1 MVSPELL
8 RRCQLFGSL
17 APEHLNAIAMLSD
30 EITLESGATLFE
42 ATQPADDL
50 YLLIDGCLDLYY
62 VAVDELNPELRRDLF
77 VSELNPGEPLG
88 ISALLEPYVYQGT
101 VRASCRTRLI
111 RVEAA
116 GLRALCE
123 IDPRISAVLMK
134 AVAQAAL
141 DRLDAT
147 RVQLAASRA

>member
-8 RRCQLFGSL
+8 RRYPLFGSL
-17 APEHLNAIAMLSD
+17 GPEHLNAIAMLSE
-30 EITLESGATLFE
+30 EIRLEGGATLFE
-42 ATQPADDL
+42 AAQSADDL
-50 YLLIDGCLDLYY
+50 YVMIDGCLDLYY
-62 VAVDELNPELRRDLF
+62 VAADELNPTLRRELF
-77 VSELNPGEPLG
+77 VSELNPGDPLG

-101 VRASCRTRLI
+101 VRASCPSRLI
-111 RVEAA
+111 KVEAA

-123 IDPRISAVLMK
+123 VDSRISAVLMR

-147 RVQLAASRA
+147 RVQLAAARA

>member
-8 RRCQLFGSL
+8 RRYQLFGTL

-30 EITLESGATLFE
+30 ELRLEAGATLFE

-50 YLLIDGCLDLYY
+50 YVLIDGCLDLYY
-62 VAVDELNPELRRDLF
+62 VAVDELNPELRRELF
-77 VSELNPGEPLG
+77 VSELNPGEPVG

-101 VRASCRTRLI
+101 VRSSCPSRLI

-123 IDPRISAVLMK
+123 VDARISAVLMR

-141 DRLDAT
+141 DRLDHT
-147 RVQLAASRA
+147 RVQLAASRD